1 MCYLLLTY
9 YSALHSRMFFLYFL
23 LFFFISTFAHA
34 TPPLG
39 QTVFQERPQLK
50 KVAII
55 GGGAAG
61 SSTAFWLSN
70 TIGSSIPLHITV
82 YEKEDRV
89 GGRSMTIPIK
99 GDPTLGHIEL
109 GASIFVPVN
118 YNMMNASERF
128 GLPLKHLTAETK
140 LGIWNGESFLFEET
154 GNQYWDTAKMLWRYG
169 TAPLRFPNHLRSIL
183 DKFLSVYDIDDRHEA
198 FTTLPQIL
206 DQLNMKAL
214 VNQSASDHL
223 NDMFGSIFVHEL
235 VQSAS
240 RGNYGQDV
248 DYLHAFAA
256 LVSMSA
262 GSGAWSLQDG
272 NYRIFEEFLA
282 RSKHTQLRLNTKV
295 TSIESIHEV
304 DEHNHSVQ
312 QYKIHTSQSEEGE
325 LYDAVVLASPLHMA
339 NIDLPCLDFPEHYAR
354 QYHTVHV
361 TIIAGYP
368 DPSYFG
374 RNEENVPT
382 SIITTGIPLVDHFDH
397 QEAPFTTFT
406 RHLTLD
412 NGESVVKMFSSKELS
427 DNDIA
432 ALFHNTSWIYRK
444 SWQAF
449 PKLLPVPNHS
459 TENGNDWPPVIL
471 HDFDTTGGGLFYAN
485 AFENVI
491 STMET
496 QTLMGKNIARLIHE
510 RWCLNPTESSPSLH
524 SKCAPFGDG
533 WGNY

>member
-9 YSALHSRMFFLYFL
+9 YGAVHLRMLFLYFL
-23 LFFFISTFAHA
+23 LLFVIFTFAHV
-34 TPPLG
+34 TPPSG
-39 QTVFQERPQLK
+39 QTVFQERPRLK

-70 TIGSSIPLHITV
+70 TVGSSLPLHITV

-109 GASIFVPVN
+109 GASIFVSVN
-118 YNMMNASERF
+118 YNMMNASEKF
-128 GLPLKHLTAETK
+128 GLPLKHLTEETK

-154 GNQYWDTAKMLWRYG
+154 GNQYWDAAKMLWRYG
-169 TAPLRFPNHLRSIL
+169 MAPLRFPNHLRSIL
-183 DKFLSVYDIDDRHEA
+183 DKFLTVYDIDDRHKA
-198 FTTLPQIL
+198 FTALPEIL
-206 DQLNMKAL
+206 DQLNLKAL
-214 VNQSASDHL
+214 VNQSGSDHL

-272 NYRIFEEFLA
+272 NYRIFEEFLT

-295 TSIESIHEV
+295 TSIESVYEL
-304 DEHNHSVQ
+304 DEHNNSVP
-312 QYKIHTSQSEEGE
+312 QYKIHIEQSEQGE
-325 LYDAVVLASPLHMA
+325 LYDAVVIASPLHMA
-339 NIDLPCLDFPEHYAR
+339 NIDLPCLDFPEHHVR
-354 QYHTVHV
+354 EYHTVHV
-361 TIIAGYP
+361 TLIAGYP

-427 DNDIA
+427 DSQIG
-432 ALFHNTSWIYRK
+432 ALFYNTSWIYRK

-449 PKLLPVPNHS
+449 PKLFPVPNQS
-459 TENGNDWPPVIL
+459 TDKEDDWPSVIL
-471 HDFDTTGGGLFYAN
+471 HDFDTTSGGLFYAN

-491 STMET
+491 SVS
-496 QTLMGKNIARLIHE
+496 N
-510 RWCLNPTESSPSLH
+510 
-524 SKCAPFGDG
+524 D
-533 WGNY
+533 